1 MTTEAKPDIPTPV
14 RVWGHNGDH
23 LKPHRC
29 TIRKQVLYGFLTLHY
44 DPQDLRVCLR
54 TGDKRDLIMRLP
66 WPKLALAHELDG
78 AAVMAHF
85 DETTLDGEVVDRT
98 LVALLDTDP
107 ELVRDPAEVRRKR
120 EAYWEEQGIK
130 PKTLREL
137 AQELHDVFET
147 DEEREEFAESIRD
160 RHVGSDANGD

>member
-1 MTTEAKPDIPTPV
+1 MTTEAKPYIPTPV
-14 RVWGHNGDH
+14 RIWGHNGDH

-29 TIRKQVLYGFLTLHY
+29 TIRKQVLYGFLTLRY

-54 TGDKRDLIMRLP
+54 TGDKRELIMRLP

-107 ELVRDPAEVRRKR
+107 ELVRDPAEVRRKL
-120 EAYWEEQGIK
+120 EAYWEEQDIK
-130 PKTLREL
+130 PMTGQEFAERLR
-137 AQELHDVFET
+137 AVFDS
-147 DEEREEFAESIRD
+147 DEERQAYADSLNESFP
-160 RHVGSDANGD
+160 ANPDGE

>member
-23 LKPHRC
+23 LEPHRC
-29 TIRKQVLYGFLTLHY
+29 TIYKRVLYGFLTLRY

-54 TGDKRDLIMRLP
+54 TGDKRELIMRLP
-66 WPKLALAHELDG
+66 WPKLALAYELDG

-98 LVALLDTDP
+98 LVALIETAP
-107 ELVRDPAEVRRKR
+107 ELVRDPAEVRR
-120 EAYWEEQGIK
+120 ELEEYWEEQGIK
-130 PKTLREL
+130 PKTLREF

-147 DEEREEFAESIRD
+147 DEEREEFAESIRNRRD
-160 RHVGSDANGD
+160 GSDADGD